1 MRSAP
6 NFGDLLLD
14 RRPSHFVPPEM
25 RDRILLDL
33 PSASGSGP
41 ARSFASLV
49 TTPTTVPGRAPHA
62 LVEVPGRREQ
72 LVQVPVPGHRHL
84 GPLAGVDDESQVF
97 FYIIAGERFPLKTP
111 DLPGLRWESS
121 R

>member
-25 RDRILLDL
+25 RERILLDL

-41 ARSFASLV
+41 ARSFA
-49 TTPTTVPGRAPHA
+49 
-62 LVEVPGRREQ
+62 RRVRPKSEI
-72 LVQVPVPGHRHL
+72 
-84 GPLAGVDDESQVF
+84 ES
-97 FYIIAGERFPLKTP
+97 T
-111 DLPGLRWESS
+111 
-121 R
+121 

>member
-25 RDRILLDL
+25 RDRRLRVL

-41 ARSFASLV
+41 VSFARRV
-49 TTPTTVPGRAPHA
+49 RTPT
-62 LVEVPGRREQ
+62 
-72 LVQVPVPGHRHL
+72 
-84 GPLAGVDDESQVF
+84 
-97 FYIIAGERFPLKTP
+97 I
-111 DLPGLRWESS
+111 
-121 R
+121 

>member
-25 RDRILLDL
+25 RERRLLAL

-41 ARSFASLV
+41 VSFASLV
-49 TTPTTVPGRAPHA
+49 NTPTINPAVHRTRWSKCQAVASSSLIQGVVSGDNHRRVVTA
-62 LVEVPGRREQ
+62 L
-72 LVQVPVPGHRHL
+72 LLSLHCL
-84 GPLAGVDDESQVF
+84 GGQS
-97 FYIIAGERFPLKTP
+97 
-111 DLPGLRWESS
+111 
-121 R
+121 

>member
-25 RDRILLDL
+25 RERMLLDL

-41 ARSFASLV
+41 ARSFAMASLAQ
-49 TTPTTVPGRAPHA
+49 TRDRFSWETPLYKLAQPA
-62 LVEVPGRREQ
+62 GRRRRGSAQ
-72 LVQVPVPGHRHL
+72 RNK
-84 GPLAGVDDESQVF
+84 
-97 FYIIAGERFPLKTP
+97 LKHAIH
-111 DLPGLRWESS
+111 
-121 R
+121 

>member
-25 RDRILLDL
+25 RERMLLAL

-41 ARSFASLV
+41 VSFARRV
-49 TTPTTVPGRAPHA
+49 RTPTTWPAVHLTRWSKCHACAVSTDDASMACHFSHSYRELRPSICHGDAPTTTTR
-62 LVEVPGRREQ
+62 L
-72 LVQVPVPGHRHL
+72 
-84 GPLAGVDDESQVF
+84 
-97 FYIIAGERFPLKTP
+97 
-111 DLPGLRWESS
+111 
-121 R
+121 

>member
-25 RDRILLDL
+25 RERRLLAL

-41 ARSFASLV
+41 VSFARRVRTPKVSFA
-49 TTPTTVPGRAPHA
+49 TTEPTTIVA
-62 LVEVPGRREQ
+62 
-72 LVQVPVPGHRHL
+72 
-84 GPLAGVDDESQVF
+84 S
-97 FYIIAGERFPLKTP
+97 
-111 DLPGLRWESS
+111 
-121 R
+121 

>member
-25 RDRILLDL
+25 RDRRLRVL

-41 ARSFASLV
+41 VSFARRV
-49 TTPTTVPGRAPHA
+49 RTPTMSAR
-62 LVEVPGRREQ
+62 
-72 LVQVPVPGHRHL
+72 
-84 GPLAGVDDESQVF
+84 
-97 FYIIAGERFPLKTP
+97 
-111 DLPGLRWESS
+111 
-121 R
+121 

>member
-25 RDRILLDL
+25 RERRLRVL

-41 ARSFASLV
+41 VSFARRV
-49 TTPTTVPGRAPHA
+49 RTPTTWPAVHLTRWSKCHACAVSTVVPNNRAHRSPPNPVARWYMSDSRMNPVYSIKHA
-62 LVEVPGRREQ
+62 I
-72 LVQVPVPGHRHL
+72 H
-84 GPLAGVDDESQVF
+84 
-97 FYIIAGERFPLKTP
+97 
-111 DLPGLRWESS
+111 
-121 R
+121 

>member
-25 RDRILLDL
+25 RERILLDL

-41 ARSFASLV
+41 ARSFA
-49 TTPTTVPGRAPHA
+49 TTIVA
-62 LVEVPGRREQ
+62 LQRR
-72 LVQVPVPGHRHL
+72 L
-84 GPLAGVDDESQVF
+84 GGQ
-97 FYIIAGERFPLKTP
+97 R
-111 DLPGLRWESS
+111 LRGASAV
-121 R
+121 